1 MARAL
6 ETHDRL
12 LREAVEKYGGHVFKT
27 VGDAFCCAFVSPAP
41 AVSAAIEVE
50 RALDAARWPDEIA
63 KIRVRIGIHTGQ
75 AAQRNSDYAGPTV
88 NRVARLTSIAHGGQI
103 LLSSSVAS
111 GLEGVIPDGVTLR
124 DLGSHRLKD
133 LKQAASTFQVVADG
147 LRSDFPALA
156 SLDAHPNNLPS
167 QLSSFVGRESEMAHL
182 RYQLSTFRVVTV
194 AGPGGVGKTRLAL
207 QTAAEIVQDFPDGV
221 YFIAL
226 APISAG
232 ELVGHAIASVLQITE
247 LPNEPVET
255 TAIRY
260 LGSKRLL
267 LIFDNSEHVSAP
279 TATLVKRIVS
289 ECPNVRCLIT
299 AREPLHLVGEKIERL
314 APLSTPQHA
323 ETVGELEASD
333 SSRLFLERA
342 RAIVERELVWS
353 ARDCA
358 AIADI
363 CRRLDG
369 IPLAIELAA
378 SRLATMPLHRLTEK
392 LNVSNS
398 RQQGSYGRRSAP
410 DAPRCDR
417 MELQAARTG
426 RTTRIHNAR
435 SVSRG
440 LHDRGA

>member
-1 MARAL
+1 
-6 ETHDRL
+6 
-12 LREAVEKYGGHVFKT
+12 
-27 VGDAFCCAFVSPAP
+27 
-41 AVSAAIEVE
+41 
-50 RALDAARWPDEIA
+50 
-63 KIRVRIGIHTGQ
+63 
-75 AAQRNSDYAGPTV
+75 
-88 NRVARLTSIAHGGQI
+88 
-103 LLSSSVAS
+103 
-111 GLEGVIPDGVTLR
+111 
-124 DLGSHRLKD
+124 
-133 LKQAASTFQVVADG
+133 
-147 LRSDFPALA
+147 
-156 SLDAHPNNLPS
+156 
-167 QLSSFVGRESEMAHL
+167 MAHL